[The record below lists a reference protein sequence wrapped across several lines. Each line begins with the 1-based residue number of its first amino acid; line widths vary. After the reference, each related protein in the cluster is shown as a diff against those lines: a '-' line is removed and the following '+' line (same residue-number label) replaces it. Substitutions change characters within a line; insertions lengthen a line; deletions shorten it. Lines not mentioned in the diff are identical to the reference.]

1 MARVLGRWPFLV
13 AGINLGLFT
22 PPNIGHSSHLEP
34 VKTGFQHRQL
44 TSMNKP

>member
-1 MARVLGRWPFLV
+1 MARVSGRWPLLV
-13 AGINLGLFT
+13 AGINQGLFVSSD
-22 PPNIGHSSHLEP
+22 IGHSSQLEP